1 MDKYPNIT
9 LFIQKLYTHCGKWCR
24 LTRFVSCSVNASCSW
39 RDDNNQLALEY
50 SSFFNLLKLLILIRS
65 SSALILS
72 SAALITLSSRFLK
85 LQFQRFRKVPALRAA
100 FITFR
105 NLRFSKSILV
115 TAVCLFVVSVCLSV
129 CLSSN
134 ALQAAR
140 LSDRPDFFF
149 QKMSSGHATMQNFF
163 FWKSDKRQGQG
174 HHFCEKQIMGHNYR
188 TGSGRDFWLV
198 AQRSLYNSASVRGA
212 PFWRTTSRFYVTW
225 L

>member
-1 MDKYPNIT
+1 MDKYPNII

-24 LTRFVSCSVNASCSW
+24 LTRMVSCSVNASCSW

-115 TAVCLFVVSVCLSV
+115 TAVCLFVCLSVCLSV
-129 CLSSN
+129 CLFVCLSVFKGSTGHIG
-134 ALQAAR
+134 
-140 LSDRPDFFF
+140 LSDRPDFFCRRCLLDTR
-149 QKMSSGHATMQNFF
+149 QCRTFF
-163 FWKSDKRQGQG
+163 FENRIKAQGQG
-174 HHFCEKQIMGHNYR
+174 HHFCEKSDNG
-188 TGSGRDFWLV
+188 
-198 AQRSLYNSASVRGA
+198 
-212 PFWRTTSRFYVTW
+212 P
-225 L
+225 